1 MGSVS
6 SLLKERLASVGLPL
20 MSLMPKISESGKE
33 AETKTFKLGEVL
45 GVSTSSSGI
54 CILSEGEF
62 TGELW
67 ISYCLIRLAEQLAIR
82 AGGLETED

>member
-1 MGSVS
+1 M
-6 SLLKERLASVGLPL
+6 
-20 MSLMPKISESGKE
+20 
-33 AETKTFKLGEVL
+33 
-45 GVSTSSSGI
+45 STSSSGI

-82 AGGLETED
+82 AGGLETENYEDEIKEATHDDDCERQRSERAEIAAQRSSGYLVTTLEY